1 MILRRGHPLA
11 LYLNQARVIFGWFSP
26 LVFKFKANSNDT
38 NSFIRVHFF
47 L

>member
-1 MILRRGHPLA
+1 MILRRSHPLA
-11 LYLNQARVIFGWFSP
+11 LYLNQARVIYGRFSP
-26 LVFKFKANSNDT
+26 LVFKFKTNSNDA

>member
-1 MILRRGHPLA
+1 MTLKRSHPLA
-11 LYLNQARVIFGWFSP
+11 EYLNQARVIYGWFSP
-26 LVFKFKANSNDT
+26 LVFKFKANSNDA